1 MLRAR
6 LLISSTDGAIQ
17 TFQKANYPTWFF
29 VALCLLE
36 GLQCMKWW
44 RQYQL
49 FFRYAE
55 LLGESKELS
64 LTKKMPRSKIVY
76 LFTISLFGMFA
87 IEFFMKVQLYFLP
100 KRLWMQIHRFIFYM
114 SSFAVKIFNS
124 EHDVC
129 CDCGVQVR
137 EADKYCWGSSQEWSA
152 LFLCVFV
159 RLETN
164 HCLALSLNHKGQ
176 PSIKTNHRK
185 N

>member
-1 MLRAR
+1 MFTVFLKVCSVWNDDVS
-6 LLISSTDGAIQ
+6 IS
-17 TFQKANYPTWFF
+17 F
-29 VALCLLE
+29 
-36 GLQCMKWW
+36 
-44 RQYQL
+44 

-64 LTKKMPRSKIVY
+64 LTKKMPSSKIVY

-124 EHDVC
+124 EYDVC
-129 CDCGVQVR
+129 CDCGIEVR
-137 EADKYCWGSSQEWSA
+137 ETDKYCRGSSQEWSA

-159 RLETN
+159 RLETD

>member
-1 MLRAR
+1 MLRFKHFKR
-6 LLISSTDGAIQ
+6 HNTQHDFCGFDISL
-17 TFQKANYPTWFF
+17 KANYIFTVCLK
-29 VALCLLE
+29 VAVYE
-36 GLQCMKWW
+36 MIMSVTD
-44 RQYQL
+44 

-76 LFTISLFGMFA
+76 LFTMSLFGLFA
-87 IEFFMKVQLYFLP
+87 IGFFMKVRVYSLP
-100 KRLWMQIHRFIFYM
+100 KESWMQMQRFIFYM
-114 SSFAVKIFNS
+114 SSFAVKIFQS

-137 EADKYCWGSSQEWSA
+137 EADKYCRGSSQEWSA

-159 RLETN
+159 RLDTD